1 MVTPRVLPLQRLE
14 VEIGFMFYQTTHW
27 ERTWHSMKCLK
38 FFLGFFK
45 GFVNFFQFFGCLL
58 FHFFKG
64 IFHFLFKGHHH
75 FDKVKFKVVF
85 FCFFQIR
92 LLSLPIVCPLGS
104 GVTLLNFTLW
114 RNCCIGQ
121 QCLFLQM
128 RPAVSLLLGTT
139 LTVAV
144 WVYEFLGLLW
154 YCQCLSQ
161 KASEVSAL
169 LVFSAGL
176 LSWCSLL
183 IP

>member
-27 ERTWHSMKCLK
+27 ERRWHSMKCLK

-85 FCFFQIR
+85 FCFFQVR

-114 RNCCIGQ
+114 RNSCIGAY
-121 QCLFLQM
+121 
-128 RPAVSLLLGTT
+128 PSLPSNEASSVFASWSSPCCG
-139 LTVAV
+139 
-144 WVYEFLGLLW
+144 
-154 YCQCLSQ
+154 CLSIWEFFFTT
-161 KASEVSAL
+161 KAKDKRCYKQL
-169 LVFSAGL
+169 
-176 LSWCSLL
+176 
-183 IP
+183 

>member
-27 ERTWHSMKCLK
+27 ERRWHSMKCLK

-64 IFHFLFKGHHH
+64 IFHFLFKGHHY

-85 FCFFQIR
+85 FCFFQVR

-114 RNCCIGQ
+114 RNCCIGTY
-121 QCLFLQM
+121 
-128 RPAVSLLLGTT
+128 PSLPSNEASSVFASWSNTYSG
-139 LTVAV
+139 
-144 WVYEFLGLLW
+144 
-154 YCQCLSQ
+154 CLSIW
-161 KASEVSAL
+161 EFF
-169 LVFSAGL
+169 LVCSGTVNVCLRKPLRSL
-176 LSWCSLL
+176 LSWSSLLVCSLDVL
-183 IP
+183 S